1 MSQLKVKRTT
11 FEPKGYE
18 GYEEPCIIV
27 GNDDDAYVR
36 ISKCH
41 HYIGNDTLYVAEV
54 LDGMVNS
61 MDEINGDYDFLSDN
75 DARDIA
81 RRHSVYI

>member
-1 MSQLKVKRTT
+1 MAQLKVKRTT

-18 GYEEPCIIV
+18 GYQEPCIIV
-27 GNDDDAYVR
+27 GKDDAYVR

-41 HYIGNDTLYVAEV
+41 HYIGRDTLYVAEV

-61 MDEINGDYDFLSDN
+61 MDEIVGDYDVLSDS
-75 DARDIA
+75 DARNIA
-81 RRHSVYI
+81 RRHSVYL